1 MTSYNFYRNIKEY
14 EVFILESL
22 FSITGLGM
30 FFGMIGTT
38 LGGVV
43 GASLNVKTNKIVSFV
58 LEFAAGLMTAIVC
71 FDLIPEALGLQ
82 NLGVVIIGILFG
94 IFGMIIC
101 DEIVSKSL
109 KQTNSSSIIKTG
121 IIIGIGLAVHN
132 FPEGLAIGSG
142 FEVSEK
148 LGISLAI
155 AIAIHD
161 FPEGISIALPM
172 KQGGMNRWKAIALTA
187 LSGITTGIGAFFG
200 AIIGNISVFWISISL
215 SFAAGTMLYIISCEL
230 IPESN
235 SMYKGRFASFGNII
249 GIVIGIL
256 SKVI

>member
-1 MTSYNFYRNIKEY
+1 MEN
-14 EVFILESL
+14 L

-30 FFGMIGTT
+30 FFGMVGTT
-38 LGGVV
+38 LGGVI
-43 GASLNVKTNKIVSFV
+43 GANLKLKTNRIISFV

-71 FDLIPEALGLQ
+71 FDLIPEALELTGITT
-82 NLGVVIIGILFG
+82 VIIGMALG
-94 IFGMIIC
+94 IIGMIIC
-101 DEIVSKSL
+101 DGIMNKTMKKNKS
-109 KQTNSSSIIKTG
+109 NSILKTG
-121 IIIGIGLAVHN
+121 IIIGIGLAIHN

-142 FEVSEK
+142 FEVSST
-148 LGISLAI
+148 LGLSLAI

-172 KQGGMNRWKAIALTA
+172 KQGGMNSSKAMILTA

-200 AIIGNISVFWISISL
+200 AIIGNISTFWISISL

-235 SMYKGRFASFGNII
+235 KMYKGRFASFGNII
-249 GIVIGIL
+249 GVIIGII
-256 SKVI
+256 SKII

>member
-1 MTSYNFYRNIKEY
+1 MEN
-14 EVFILESL
+14 L
-22 FSITGLGM
+22 FNITGLGM

-43 GASLNVKTNKIVSFV
+43 GANLKFKTNKVISFV

-71 FDLIPEALGLQ
+71 FDLIPEALSLDSIS
-82 NLGVVIIGILFG
+82 VIILGIFLGIL
-94 IFGMIIC
+94 GMIFC
-101 DEIVSKSL
+101 DGIINKTM
-109 KQTNSSSIIKTG
+109 KKKNSNSILKTG
-121 IIIGIGLAVHN
+121 IVIGIGLAVHN

-142 FEVSEK
+142 FEVSSS

-172 KQGGMNRWKAIALTA
+172 KQGGMSAIKAIVLTA
-187 LSGITTGIGAFFG
+187 LSGVTTGIGAFFG
-200 AIIGNISVFWISISL
+200 ALIGNISTFWIAISL

-235 SMYKGRFASFGNII
+235 KMYRGRVASFGNII
-249 GIVIGIL
+249 GIVIGII
-256 SKVI
+256 SKLI